1 SGGLTGISQPV
12 TALPAAPP
20 IVPTTTLSLN
30 QTQTG
35 NIISWTAADPPAQFN
50 TATMYPL
57 GGYNLYRSSDG
68 GGTYQSVSIVGPNVT
83 SCLDPV
89 SIINATSY
97 TYTVYAFDAPPNVN
111 TNDPNM
117 IHQTPYGTVLAAG
130 LSASTALDRNSL
142 RPFGASNEQVVD
154 IRFVVT
160 NPGNVQIKVYS
171 LSGTFIK
178 QLVNQNF
185 GVGVFGGVGDPNP
198 VQWNGRNAN
207 GNLVASG
214 VYLITTEM
222 NGLQE
227 IDKIAVI
234 K

>member
-1 SGGLTGISQPV
+1 MPG
-12 TALPAAPP
+12 
-20 IVPTTTLSLN
+20 
-30 QTQTG
+30 
-35 NIISWTAADPPAQFN
+35 DFN
-50 TATMYPL
+50 AATMYPL
-57 GGYNLYRSSDG
+57 GGYRVYRSSDG
-68 GGTYQSVSIVGPNVT
+68 GGTYQLLDAQGDTLT
-83 SCLDPV
+83 SYTDDV
-89 SIINATSY
+89 SIINGSNY
-97 TYTVYAFDAPPNVN
+97 TYTVYAYDAPPNVN

-117 IHQTPYGTVLAAG
+117 VHESPYNSIFAPSI
-130 LSASTALDRNSL
+130 SASTALDRNSL
-142 RPFGASNEQVVD
+142 RPFGAPNEQVVD

-178 QLVNQNF
+178 QLVNQHF
-185 GVGVFGGVGDPNP
+185 EVGVYGIGGNYPL
-198 VQWNGRNAN
+198 QWDGRNAA